1 MRILDKINMV
11 IKRNHDISELLY
23 ALDAEGFSGAKE
35 EAEEIIKLMNLFINI
50 MPALKNMGLEFPD
63 GILEQQIKN
72 LEDGLVHKDYILL
85 GDTLRYEIND
95 TLMVLKELVTEGVVK
110 NEELL

>member
-1 MRILDKINMV
+1 
-11 IKRNHDISELLY
+11 
-23 ALDAEGFSGAKE
+23 
-35 EAEEIIKLMNLFINI
+35 MNLFINI

-85 GDTLRYEIND
+85 G
-95 TLMVLKELVTEGVVK
+95 VK
-110 NEELL
+110 LNRKQVMRILGDLTNMQKVFRMKIQDL